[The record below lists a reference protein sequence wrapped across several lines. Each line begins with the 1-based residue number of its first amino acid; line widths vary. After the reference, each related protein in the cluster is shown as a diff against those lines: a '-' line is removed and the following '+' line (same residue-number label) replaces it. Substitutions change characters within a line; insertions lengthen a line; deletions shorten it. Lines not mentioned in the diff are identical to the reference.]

1 MKNLKKAVRAIFTVG
16 AVTFIFTA
24 CTTDPNSPGV
34 EYMPDMYRSPSIE
47 PYVDYGEVRG
57 EVNEDAKNTRSALHP
72 PKGTIPYYGKGENVS
87 IMLPYEHGAP
97 KAADVTHGLYGVKQ
111 DPNGY
116 KNAASDKNPIPYS
129 EAVLEEGKDLYTK
142 FCQHCHGENGDGQGK
157 IAQNGAIQGI
167 PDYATKL
174 KDLPEGQIFYSIT
187 YGKGLMGSHA
197 SQLNKAERWK
207 VTHYVKAL
215 QNGGTYPTEGEATTD
230 STAMDTGV
238 AMDSTAVSVDSTV
251 QNN

>member
-1 MKNLKKAVRAIFTVG
+1 MKKLSKAIKAIITVS
-16 AVTFIFTA
+16 ASIFVLSA

-57 EVNEDAKNTRSALHP
+57 DINENAKNSISALHP
-72 PKGTIPYYGKGENVS
+72 PKGTIPYYGMGENVAV
-87 IMLPYEHGAP
+87 MMPYKHGAP
-97 KAADVTHGLYGVKQ
+97 KAADETHGLFGVAQ
-111 DPNGY
+111 DPSGY
-116 KNAASDKNPIPYS
+116 ADAAADKNPIPYS
-129 EAVLEEGKDLYTK
+129 EEVLEEGKDLYTK
-142 FCQHCHGENGDGQGK
+142 FCQHCHGEKGDGQGK

-215 QNGGTYPTEGEATTD
+215 QNGGTYPTGEDAVSD
-230 STAMDTGV
+230 STANAV
-238 AMDSTAVSVDSTV
+238 VSDSTTMSVDSL
-251 QNN
+251 QN